1 MNESTINKSE
11 VRRRIEQAGI
21 LPVVRAQSH
30 GEATAAM
37 DALLAGGITVLE
49 ITMTVPGAVALI
61 EQTVARY
68 GNKIVV
74 GVGSVLDAETARICT
89 LAGAQFVVSPT
100 LSLKLI
106 EACRRHSVTIISG
119 ALTPTEVV
127 AAWQAG
133 ADAVKVFPCD
143 VLGGARYLK
152 ALKTPLPHVEMIP
165 TGGVSLANAADFIK
179 AGAMALGI
187 GGELVDLQA
196 VRDNRPQIISDNARK
211 FLEIVQQ
218 TRALMLSESP
228 QSKIAAR
235 SGD

>member
-1 MNESTINKSE
+1 MNKSE
-11 VRRRIEQAGI
+11 VLRRIEKTGI
-21 LPVVRAQSH
+21 LPVVRASSPD
-30 GEATAAM
+30 EATAVM
-37 DALLAGGITVLE
+37 DALLTGGITVLE
-49 ITMTVPGAVALI
+49 ITMTVPGALSLI
-61 EQTVARY
+61 EQAAARY
-68 GNKIVV
+68 GDQIVV
-74 GVGSVLDAETARICT
+74 GVGSVIDSETARICT

-100 LSLKLI
+100 FSLKLI

-143 VLGGARYLK
+143 ALGGARYLK
-152 ALKTPLPHVEMIP
+152 ALKTPLPHIEMIP

-179 AGAMALGI
+179 AGAMAIGV

-196 VRDNRPQIISDNARK
+196 VRDNRPQIIADKARK

-218 TRALMLSESP
+218 TRALMSPESP

-235 SGD
+235 SGY